1 MTPTRTTRSSTSNR
15 RPRRPLRRANAC
27 STASVSCT
35 ASTFVGRLPA
45 HPSEF
50 NVEDIARIVGVWPDL
65 ELVVADDDGVRYH
78 FVGEVLFISAAR
90 PPLVRLL
97 STLEFAAEQEL
108 NAWWRMEGWD

>member
-1 MTPTRTTRSSTSNR
+1 
-15 RPRRPLRRANAC
+15 
-27 STASVSCT
+27 
-35 ASTFVGRLPA
+35 VGRLPA